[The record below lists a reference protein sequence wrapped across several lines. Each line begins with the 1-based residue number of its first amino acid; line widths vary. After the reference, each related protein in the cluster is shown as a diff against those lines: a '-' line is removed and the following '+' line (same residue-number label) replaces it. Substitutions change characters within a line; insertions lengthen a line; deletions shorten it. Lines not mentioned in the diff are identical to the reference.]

1 MSFPLYLSLNLS
13 GSVSVGHH
21 LLNEESQNYF
31 DQVFCMSSS
40 ALMVPAFQHGNHR
53 CIMEIFA
60 KHYGPIGNDTDMIK
74 FLQKVPV
81 EDILKL
87 TDKTES
93 KTDLLFAPVIESPY
107 FFIFIIFQIY
117 LYYYIIFK

>member
-1 MSFPLYLSLNLS
+1 M
-13 GSVSVGHH
+13 SVGHH
-21 LLNEESQNYF
+21 LLNEESQKYF

-40 ALMVPAFQHGNHR
+40 VLMVPAFQHGNHR

-60 KHYGPIGNDTDMIK
+60 KYHEPIGNDTDLIK

-87 TDKTES
+87 ADETKS
-93 KTDLLFAPVIESPY
+93 NTDLLFAPVIESPY
-107 FFIFIIFQIY
+107 FFIFITFQTV
-117 LYYYIIFK
+117 LY